1 MTEPIMKK
9 AKGDGVDIQLAIW
22 EGQGR
27 SILCIHGITANCRC
41 WDMLASVLSPT
52 HRVIAMDLKG
62 RGHSSKPPTGYS
74 VGHHLR
80 DINCL
85 LDDQGLERVVL
96 MGHSLGAF
104 ISLAFGAEYSDRV
117 DSIILV
123 DGGGDLS
130 EEQMDKVFEGIRPS
144 LERLGQTYP
153 STDAYIEAMRKA
165 PYIQPWSPALET
177 YYRYEIVDK
186 KGGVG
191 TNIDPAHIQ
200 EEALNVRELE
210 AAALYPKLTR
220 KVLILRATRGLLSQ
234 DDILLPQDVVERMI
248 REIPNATYVD
258 VEGTNHYGIIF
269 QPHESRD
276 SAILDFLKL

>member
-22 EGQGR
+22 GGAGK

-41 WDMLASVLSPT
+41 WDMLASVLSPK

-62 RGHSSKPPTGYS
+62 RGQSAKPPKGYS
-74 VGHHLR
+74 IDHHLR

-85 LDDQGLERVVL
+85 LDDLGLERVTL

-104 ISLAFGAEYSDRV
+104 ISLAFGAEYPKRV

-130 EEQMDKVFEGIRPS
+130 EEQMDKVFEGIKPS
-144 LERLGQTYP
+144 LDRLGQTFP
-153 STDAYIEAMRKA
+153 SADAYIEAMRQA

-177 YYRYEIVDK
+177 YYRYEIADK
-186 KGGVG
+186 SGGVG

-210 AAALYPKLTR
+210 AATLYPKLSC

-234 DDILLPQDVVERMI
+234 DDILLPEDVVERMI
-248 REIPNATYVD
+248 REIPNAKYVNI
-258 VEGTNHYGIIF
+258 EGTNHYGIIF
-269 QPHESRD
+269 QPHEVRD
-276 SAILDFLKL
+276 SAILDFLK